1 MPQYFW
7 QVVKKAEVFTDSA
20 QLKLA
25 GTSLILSGVGHPL
38 LVVVW

>member
-7 QVVKKAEVFTDSA
+7 QLMKKTEVFTDSA
-20 QLKLA
+20 QLKLT

-38 LVVVW
+38 LVVG